1 MSTRPMTSL
10 ERVLTT
16 LGHREPDRVP
26 LFLLLTMHG
35 AQELG
40 LSIETYFSRPESVVE
55 GQLRLRRKYRNDC
68 FYTFFYASVET
79 EAWGGDVLYTDDGPP
94 NAGRPVIRAAEQIR
108 TLEPPRVA
116 DAPCLVKVLEATSG
130 LKAAGGGETSI
141 IGVVM
146 SPFSVPVMQM
156 GFEPYL
162 NLMFEQPELFEHLM
176 RLNESFCIEWANAQL
191 AAGATAI
198 CYFDPVSSSTIV
210 SPEHF
215 RRTGFQV
222 AKRTLA
228 GIKGPVAMHFASGR
242 CMPIMDDLPD
252 TGAAVVGV
260 SMLDDLAALKQRA
273 AGKMSLLGNL
283 NGVEMRRWTAAQAEE
298 QVRAAIGAA
307 GHGGGFILS
316 DNHGEIPYQVRE
328 DTLLAISEA
337 VHRWGTYPLDVS
349 GERASAPRPKTPRS

>member
-40 LSIETYFSRPESVVE
+40 LSIETYFSRPEYVIE

-79 EAWGGDVLYTDDGPP
+79 EAWGGDVRYTDDGPP
-94 NAGRPVIRAAEQIR
+94 NAGRPVIRAPEQIR
-108 TLEPPRVA
+108 TLEAPRVA
-116 DAPCLVKVLEATSG
+116 DCPCLIKVLETTRG
-130 LKAAGGGETSI
+130 LKAAGGGETPI

-146 SPFSVPVMQM
+146 SPFSVPVMQL
-156 GFEPYL
+156 GFEAYL
-162 NLMFEQPELFEHLM
+162 NLMFEQPDLFEHLM
-176 RLNESFCIEWANAQL
+176 RLNETFCIEWANAQL

-215 RRTGFQV
+215 RRTGLQV
-222 AKRTLA
+222 AMRTLA

-242 CMPIMDDLPD
+242 CMPILDDLPR

-260 SMLDDLAALKQRA
+260 GMLEDLAALKQRA
-273 AGKMSLLGNL
+273 AGKMTLLGNL
-283 NGVEMRRWTAAQAEE
+283 NGVEMRRWTAEQAET
-298 QVRAAIGAA
+298 QVKAAIAAA

-316 DNHGEIPYQVRE
+316 DNHGEIPYQVPE
-328 DTLLAISEA
+328 GTLLAVSEA
-337 VHRWGTYPLDVS
+337 AHRWGTYPLAVS
-349 GERASAPRPKTPRS
+349 NERAGSPPPKGPRS